1 MPKNYRNNSFTSLRN
16 NYANFQ
22 ESLPR
27 SISGV
32 PLVDRG
38 NTKQAAGLNMG
49 DMATLAALSG
59 GQIYRN
65 PSRRLYD
72 PELSTSAIY
81 MPRSIKQKNRWR
93 RWFFDHDEFIGAV
106 LELHAELPHS
116 RAEIMCEDKMIKQH
130 VEDCFDK
137 TQLFS
142 KLPFIDLEYMKVG
155 ETFIHTPWDDN
166 YGMWSHIIIHNPDF
180 VEVTASPFVEDSY
193 IIELIPDDELKA
205 IVNSTKPQDQQLK
218 RRLPI
223 EVIKRVT
230 SGRNLILKEEEV
242 THLARRSNPYDL
254 RGTSI
259 IDRLFRCYV
268 PGTPA
273 RLADGTT
280 KNIEDIAIGDKVISK
295 NGEIQTVEDTV
306 YYDIDSVLVKIRGN
320 KSRVDLCSTEEHKY
334 LIRRHLC
341 ACGCGNALTPEQ
353 IKRGSYYIGR
363 HLMRDLN
370 KYGSN
375 KRDFKGQPKYEILKV
390 AAKDIKI
397 FDDLLIPISNDVIQH
412 PGDLTENTARLL
424 GYYAAEG
431 CHVNEHHPDKHP
443 SINFT
448 FSIHEKDTWVLDVVN
463 ILRDEFN
470 IEAHVNKDSENAL
483 SIQINKK
490 QDYSI
495 LSSFIRKY
503 LSGDRAFNKKL
514 SADFLYYSKN
524 LQLQFLIGEFRGDG
538 WYQYDSLTECSAFTA
553 SIEFGQQLEW
563 LLLRNG
569 FYCYLAKKD
578 PQDQVFIIDRWCK
591 ARGGYA
597 VTLAG
602 GKFAR
607 EFVNICWGVEVDL
620 AHPENAVFT
629 RMKELSAQNISATEI
644 ANILNSEGFVG
655 CNGGKFYNETINI
668 ALRNN
673 GYAIETYQY
682 DKNFIDKDDNYFY
695 VPVVVKEVIPY
706 KGRVYDI
713 TVSNNHWWLAGGC
726 FVTSNTLMYEDKLR
740 EAQITIADNFIY
752 PLKLFKL
759 GDPQKGWIPNESH
772 QQALAQMLQQAS
784 LDPNFALIYHYGLQ
798 VEYLTVADKIMRLDP
813 EWNEINNKKA
823 IALGVSQQFI
833 TGETTYASANVG
845 LQTQLARY
853 KAKRDLFEIS
863 WIRNKF
869 LKVMAE
875 RNEWY
880 RRDKKELVGNY
891 RVTRSAQ
898 EKMERLIIP
907 KLVWHKKLM
916 MRDDQAFLTFLHN
929 VYANGKGPLSSI
941 TLLQAM
947 GLEIEDELTRKKIQE
962 ELEDRYGVHVQ
973 PPAGGSSGLPSL
985 GAKLRNMITKQGK
998 VVEEPVSLGNSE
1010 FTGYANES
1018 KTYLSKTAQEN
1029 YEDSFDRDT
1038 FEYYKSYVVDDT
1050 WLNKLS
1056 SVRIPEVVQTLFKK
1070 ADELSNNKE
1079 LELILHKLYDQ
1090 GKIYAHNKTGFMP
1103 YSNFKVSGLLKP
1115 GDHRDYS
1122 DTVNCTKISDWF
1134 NLVHKDGEVLNRNQV
1149 RGLLISAFAHGQLT
1163 GYEEQGIFNIRVS
1176 NVPSKDGNVFKSSDI
1191 LKNGVNMS
1199 LFLSSDFD
1207 IPLLAP
1213 QVNMLNQEDIDGGIV
1228 SLNILDPQIKPYK
1241 TFFVYNTEVSNCPI
1255 EIVEESS
1262 CLFNQV
1268 HKLLANDGISQIKFV
1283 DEITDAPEWEEAE
1296 LLKVKTEYQ
1305 DLNIDNLT
1313 KNLTISAKLK
1323 NYKAAKSGLIGIAKV
1338 GNVLLVS
1345 NNLLK
1350 NKMSFTESFFKEYD
1364 LFNEHNIALINN
1376 KFKYSYDL
1384 SVDELDTC
1392 LLYNYLTPIKNS
1404 QNSIIGYK
1412 FNDHNISQGSIN
1424 NKVIKSGV
1432 WDLDGKYLSTTKI
1445 TPSNLFL
1452 ENINTMVNYSYKLD
1466 DEVKLCFGKLNV

>member
-259 IDRLFRCYV
+259 LDRLFR
-268 PGTPA
+268 
-273 RLADGTT
+273 L
-280 KNIEDIAIGDKVISK
+280 
-295 NGEIQTVEDTV
+295 
-306 YYDIDSVLVKIRGN
+306 
-320 KSRVDLCSTEEHKY
+320 
-334 LIRRHLC
+334 
-341 ACGCGNALTPEQ
+341 
-353 IKRGSYYIGR
+353 
-363 HLMRDLN
+363 
-370 KYGSN
+370 
-375 KRDFKGQPKYEILKV
+375 
-390 AAKDIKI
+390 
-397 FDDLLIPISNDVIQH
+397 
-412 PGDLTENTARLL
+412 
-424 GYYAAEG
+424 
-431 CHVNEHHPDKHP
+431 
-443 SINFT
+443 
-448 FSIHEKDTWVLDVVN
+448 
-463 ILRDEFN
+463 
-470 IEAHVNKDSENAL
+470 
-483 SIQINKK
+483 
-490 QDYSI
+490 
-495 LSSFIRKY
+495 
-503 LSGDRAFNKKL
+503 
-514 SADFLYYSKN
+514 
-524 LQLQFLIGEFRGDG
+524 
-538 WYQYDSLTECSAFTA
+538 
-553 SIEFGQQLEW
+553 
-563 LLLRNG
+563 
-569 FYCYLAKKD
+569 
-578 PQDQVFIIDRWCK
+578 
-591 ARGGYA
+591 
-597 VTLAG
+597 
-602 GKFAR
+602 
-607 EFVNICWGVEVDL
+607 
-620 AHPENAVFT
+620 
-629 RMKELSAQNISATEI
+629 
-644 ANILNSEGFVG
+644 
-655 CNGGKFYNETINI
+655 
-668 ALRNN
+668 
-673 GYAIETYQY
+673 
-682 DKNFIDKDDNYFY
+682 
-695 VPVVVKEVIPY
+695 
-706 KGRVYDI
+706 
-713 TVSNNHWWLAGGC
+713 
-726 FVTSNTLMYEDKLR
+726 LMYEDKLR

-798 VEYLTVADKIMRLDP
+798 VEYLTVSDKVMRLDP

-962 ELEDRYGVHVQ
+962 ELEDRYGVYVQ

-985 GAKLRNMITKQGK
+985 GAKLKNMITRQGK
-998 VVEEPVSLGNSE
+998 ATEESAVLDNSE

-1018 KTYLSKTAQEN
+1018 KNYLSKTAQEK

-1038 FEYYKSYVVDDT
+1038 FEYYKSYVVDDN
-1050 WLNKLS
+1050 WLSKLS
-1056 SVRIPEVVQTLFKK
+1056 SNRLPDVVQSLFRK
-1070 ADELSNNKE
+1070 AEEVTNSKD

-1090 GKIYAHNKTGFMP
+1090 GKSYSHNKTGFMP

-1115 GDHRDYS
+1115 GDYRDYS
-1122 DTVNCTKISDWF
+1122 DTVNCTKLSDWF
-1134 NLVHKDGEVLNRNQV
+1134 TLIHKEGESLNRNQV
-1149 RGLLISAFAHGQLT
+1149 RGLFISAFTHGQLT
-1163 GYEEQGIFNIRVS
+1163 GYEEQGIFNVRVT
-1176 NVPSKDGNVFKSSDI
+1176 NVPSKDGTVFKSADI
-1191 LKNGVNMS
+1191 LKNGINMS

-1207 IPLLAP
+1207 IPLLSP
-1213 QVNMLNQEDIDGGIV
+1213 QVNMISQEEMDSGEV

-1262 CLFNQV
+1262 SLFNQI
-1268 HKLLANDGISQIKFV
+1268 HKLLANDGISQVKFV
-1283 DEITDAPEWEEAE
+1283 DEITDAPEWEEVE

-1323 NYKAAKSGLIGIAKV
+1323 NYKAAKAGLIGIAKV